1 MAEPH
6 RTVGRE
12 GAPPSRTPAELA
24 RSYFAAVA
32 ARDVAAQLEHWHPEG
47 IVDLVPLGIRRGEAE
62 IGAFFRELYGAVPDL
77 ETIVDGIVAD
87 ERHAVVQWRMSGHF
101 TGGPFQGLDPTGGRI
116 ALRGVDVLE
125 VEDGQIARNTA
136 YYDGLEFARGAGMLP
151 AQYSGA
157 EKAMFAA
164 FNGLTKA
171 RGAVRRARE
180 R

>member
-1 MAEPH
+1 MAEPQLS
-6 RTVGRE
+6 TGRD
-12 GAPPSRTPAELA
+12 GAPSTRTPGELA

-32 ARDVAAQLEHWHPEG
+32 ARDAAAQLEHWHPEG
-47 IVDLVPLGIRRGEAE
+47 IVDLVPVGIRRGEAE
-62 IGAFFRELYGAVPDL
+62 IGAFFRELYGAIPDL

-101 TGGPFQGLDPTGGRI
+101 TGGPFQGLDPTGGCV

-125 VEDGQIARNTA
+125 VEHGMIVRNTA

-151 AQYSGA
+151 AQDSGA

-171 RGAVRRARE
+171 RGTLRRARE
-180 R
+180 S